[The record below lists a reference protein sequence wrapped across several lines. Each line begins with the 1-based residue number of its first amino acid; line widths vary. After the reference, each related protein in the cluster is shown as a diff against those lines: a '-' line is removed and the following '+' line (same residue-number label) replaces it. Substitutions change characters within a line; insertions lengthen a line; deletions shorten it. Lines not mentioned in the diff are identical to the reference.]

1 MAIAIY
7 TKYLNP
13 TDTKAARIKASAR
26 YENAIVSVI
35 VPYAH
40 ESSEPHLYAA
50 IALRDKYWPAQR
62 LYDVGYTLDGKGNI
76 YSINPDTILGA

>member
-7 TKYLNP
+7 TKYLKS
-13 TDTKAARIKASAR
+13 TDTKGARIKASAR
-26 YENAIVSVI
+26 NNNSIVSVT

-50 IALRDKYWPAQR
+50 IALRDKYWPTQR